1 MNRFYDNQEAR
12 LVLEAETTRA
22 CQEIDAPC
30 PLLADIDMRDYV
42 VSQFDQPYCYRLTH
56 KSEPD
61 SEAYFRLH
69 GIVCSKVLP
78 PFTNKPRIQT
88 IQHVRNLRQFVRLT
102 GLGSPGFERT
112 GSAFEKVVELFK
124 GTLRTDMMTGAEDR
138 MYEGDPA
145 IDCHARYFTDRE
157 LVPQEKH
164 QPFDEVVDPYHILE
178 DIRGTSFIH
187 GPDNKVE
194 YLKKTTEE
202 GETTYTPMDPINVCE
217 GDIVEVT
224 VAFVCVPIKN
234 SQYRFLTALR
244 AIAHISSVVREA
256 ADMQREKASAIL
268 MPQIHTPRVLKRKKL
283 FSQEEKRAK
292 RGRGSENGIMQ
303 LEMRVDD
310 E

>member
-1 MNRFYDNQEAR
+1 MEAADAEVPTNSVADAGLCRVPVRPALLLSTDPQIGTRLGSLLQAPWNR
-12 LVLEAETTRA
+12 VLESIAALYEQAVSESISYIQSRA
-22 CQEIDAPC
+22 
-30 PLLADIDMRDYV
+30 
-42 VSQFDQPYCYRLTH
+42 LT
-56 KSEPD
+56 PI
-61 SEAYFRLH
+61 R
-69 GIVCSKVLP
+69 
-78 PFTNKPRIQT
+78 RIQT